1 MQKLHKLSILTI
13 AVLCANYGSALAQD
27 EQKAFKEGDKIISIG
42 VGPGNETLYPSYGGG
57 FGYDFGSY
65 SISNQ
70 RVTPSI
76 SFDYGLKGTRGIVSI
91 GGFVSYSYYNT
102 RGMGI
107 SLLNNSTDSLYRSLK
122 CLEYKS
128 HSITAGLRF
137 ALHYSTR
144 KWDLYAGTLVGIHS
158 YIVETRNGTVD
169 YYKGNF
175 MGGFPLPNATPVK
188 SEEFNIHGYSQNKFI
203 LSPYIGARY
212 YVTKKVALN
221 LEVGQYT
228 GNVGLSFKF

>member
-1 MQKLHKLSILTI
+1 MQKLHKLLILTI
-13 AVLCANYGSALAQD
+13 AVFCANYGSTFAQE

-42 VGPGNETLYPSYGGG
+42 IGPGNETIYPTYAG
-57 FGYDFGSY
+57 FGSGFGNY
-65 SISNQ
+65 STSNQ

-91 GGFVSYSYYNT
+91 GGFVSYSYYNLG
-102 RGMGI
+102 GMGI
-107 SLLNNSTDSLYRSLK
+107 SFLNNNPDSLYTNFK
-122 CLEYKS
+122 GFENKS
-128 HSITAGLRF
+128 HSISAGLRF

-144 KWDLYAGTLVGIHS
+144 KWDLYAGTLVGYHS
-158 YIVETRNGTVD
+158 YIVESRSGTVD
-169 YYKGNF
+169 YYKGF
-175 MGGFPLPNATPVK
+175 SDYVKPNSIPVK
-188 SEEFNIHGYSQNKFI
+188 SEPLSIQGYSQNKFI

-221 LEVGQYT
+221 LEAGQYT